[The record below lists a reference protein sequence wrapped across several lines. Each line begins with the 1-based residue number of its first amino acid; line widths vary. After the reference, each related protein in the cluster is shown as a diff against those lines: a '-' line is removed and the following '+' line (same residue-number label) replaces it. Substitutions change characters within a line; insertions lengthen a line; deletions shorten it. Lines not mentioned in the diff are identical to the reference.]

1 MAANTQQSNIPV
13 RKDRAEVAR
22 DERGEK
28 DADGAALGAQGDIAH
43 EEENPDQTVLGP
55 VGAVLSEQGQHR
67 PVQQDGGQDKDADKN
82 ETLHP
87 SGRDSL
93 ALGR

>member
-1 MAANTQQSNIPV
+1 MAANTQQANIPV
-13 RKDRAEVAR
+13 WKDRAEVTR

-28 DADGAALGAQGDIAH
+28 EANGAALGAQGHVAH

-67 PVQQDGGQDKDADKN
+67 PVQQDGGQDKDADEN
-82 ETLHP
+82 ETLHS
-87 SGRDSL
+87 SGRESL
-93 ALGR
+93 ELGW